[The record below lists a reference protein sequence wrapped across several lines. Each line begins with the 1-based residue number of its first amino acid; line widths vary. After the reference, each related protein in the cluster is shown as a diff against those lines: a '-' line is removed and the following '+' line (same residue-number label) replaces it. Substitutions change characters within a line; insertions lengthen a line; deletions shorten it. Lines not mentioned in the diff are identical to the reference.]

1 MDLMNLHDPDWL
13 DVQYNNRARVP
24 GHQQIFERWRLAS
37 ARVREGMTCVADVP
51 YGTGTD
57 ETLDIFPAA
66 EPRSP
71 VLVFIHGG
79 WWRSLDKDDHSFLA
93 ASLVGAGAMVVVPNY
108 SLCPGTEDAPVSIET
123 IALQMTKALAWVYRN
138 AALYGGS
145 PGRIVVA
152 GHSAGA
158 HLAAMM
164 LCCEWPEV
172 DKRLPLQL
180 VRGALGVSGVYD
192 LKPIQQTPF
201 LKADL
206 RLTPE
211 AVDRLSPARFRAPR
225 EARFLATFGADE
237 SEEFHRQSQLLQL
250 AWGKAT
256 VPRCEAVTGTNH
268 YTVLH
273 DLADPDG
280 VSHRMA
286 LDLLELPR
294 VNPEK

>member
-1 MDLMNLHDPDWL
+1 MTTFDPGWL

-51 YGTGTD
+51 YGIGPD

-71 VLVFIHGG
+71 VFVFIHGG
-79 WWRSLDKDDHSFLA
+79 WWRSLDKADHSFLA
-93 ASLVGAGAMVVVPNY
+93 ASFVSAGAMVVMPNY
-108 SLCPGTEDAPVSIET
+108 SLCPGTDEAPVGIDT
-123 IALQMTKALAWVYRN
+123 IALQMTRALAWVYRN

-172 DKRLPLQL
+172 DKRLPIRM
-180 VRGALGVSGVYD
+180 VREGLGISGVYD

-201 LKADL
+201 LQADL

-225 EARFLATFGADE
+225 EACFYAAVGADE
-237 SEEFHRQSQLLQL
+237 SEEFLRQSQLLQL
-250 AWGKAT
+250 AWGKAA
-256 VPRCEAVTGTNH
+256 VPRYEAVAGANH
-268 YTVLH
+268 FTVLH
-273 DLADPDG
+273 DLADPEG
-280 VSHRMA
+280 VSHRLA
-286 LDLLELPR
+286 LDLLGLPR
-294 VNPEK
+294 VNPET

>member
-1 MDLMNLHDPDWL
+1 MTHFDPDWL

-24 GHQQIFERWRLAS
+24 GFQQILDRWRTAS
-37 ARVREGMTCVADVP
+37 ERVREGMTCVADVP
-51 YGTGTD
+51 YGTGRH

-71 VLVFIHGG
+71 VFVFIHGG

-93 ASLVGAGAMVVVPNY
+93 ASLVGAGAMVVIPNY
-108 SLCPGTEDAPVSIET
+108 SLCPGTDEQPVGIET

-172 DKRLPLQL
+172 DKRLPMQM
-180 VRGALGVSGVYD
+180 VREGLGLSGVYD

-225 EARFLATFGADE
+225 EACFHVAVGADE
-237 SEEFHRQSQLLQL
+237 SEEFLRQSRLLQM
-250 AWGKAT
+250 AWGMQV
-256 VPRCEAVTGTNH
+256 VPRFEAVAGANH
-268 YTVLH
+268 FNVLH

-280 VSHRMA
+280 VSHRLA
-286 LDLLELPR
+286 LDLLGLTR